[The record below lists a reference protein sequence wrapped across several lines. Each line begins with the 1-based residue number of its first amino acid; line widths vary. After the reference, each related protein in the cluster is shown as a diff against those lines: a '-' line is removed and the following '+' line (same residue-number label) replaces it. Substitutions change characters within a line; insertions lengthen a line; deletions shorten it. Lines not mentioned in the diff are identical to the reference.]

1 VKIVKPKHIVIDGSS
16 LTVEQVDAIARGGTF
31 VEIAPKAMKAVE
43 ENRRLLDKLVV
54 TGTPIYGVT
63 TGIGEL
69 ARVQLSPEVGE
80 ELQKRIVYSHSAAT
94 GKVIPEGNARA
105 ALLLRINTLIKG
117 YSGVRPVLV
126 ELMLNM
132 LNRGVTPEIYEKGSL
147 GVSGDL
153 SPLSM
158 IGEVIM
164 GEGHAYYKGR
174 RYIGGMALRKAGLKP
189 LTLSYKEGLGVI
201 NGSQAFTGV
210 GALAVFDAELL
221 AKNTLIASAMT
232 IDCLQS
238 AFTAFDPAVHKVRG
252 FKGQQLVAAAIRR
265 LTRGS
270 QIIPDNKGK
279 VQDAYSL
286 RCTPQITG
294 PSLDAIQYVRSQI
307 ETEMNAVADNPL
319 FFTKEQQYKAAGNFH
334 GQPCAMA
341 LDFLAIAVSEFA
353 SLSERHTNR
362 LLNPNLSGG
371 LPDFLVEGKG
381 LNSGMMVAQYTQ
393 AALASENKVLS
404 HPAVVDSISVSADQ
418 EDHVSMGP
426 IAARKVTEIIR
437 NTETVIGIE
446 MMCAAQAMDFKKPL
460 KPGKGSQ
467 VAYAEIRRHVKRL
480 IDDRPLHPDIKAMTA
495 LVRSGQ
501 IVNAVEDEVGPLKI
515 S

>member
-1 VKIVKPKHIVIDGSS
+1 
-16 LTVEQVDAIARGGTF
+16 LTVEQVDAVARQGTF
-31 VEIAPKAMKAVE
+31 VEISAKALKAVE
-43 ENRRLLDKLVV
+43 DNRRLLDKLVV
-54 TGTPIYGVT
+54 AGKPIYGVT

-94 GKVIPEGNARA
+94 GKVIPEGDARA
-105 ALLLRINTLIKG
+105 ALLLRLNTLIKG
-117 YSGVRPVLV
+117 YSGVRPILID
-126 ELMLNM
+126 LMLQM

-153 SPLSM
+153 APLSM
-158 IGEVIM
+158 IAEVVM

-174 RYIGGMALRKAGLKP
+174 RYLGAVALRKAGLKP

-210 GALAVFDAELL
+210 GALAIFDAERL
-221 AKNTLIASAMT
+221 AKNALIASSMT

-238 AFTAFDPAVHKVRG
+238 SFTAFHPAVHKLRG
-252 FKGQQLVAAAIRR
+252 FRGQRLVAAAIRK
-265 LTRGS
+265 LTKGS

-286 RCTPQITG
+286 RCTPQVLG
-294 PSLDAIQYVRSQI
+294 PSLDAIQYIRGQI

-319 FFTKEQQYKAAGNFH
+319 FFTKEQKYRAAGNFH

-341 LDFLAIAVSEFA
+341 LDFLAIAMSEFA

-362 LLNPNLSGG
+362 LLNPALSGG

-393 AALASENKVLS
+393 AALVSENKVLS

-437 NTETVIGIE
+437 NVETVIGVE

-467 VAYAEIRRHVKRL
+467 AAYAEVRRHVKRL
-480 IDDRPLHPDIKAMTA
+480 IDDRPLHPDIKAMTD
-495 LVRSGQ
+495 LVKSGL
-501 IVNAVEDEVGPLKI
+501 IVKAVEDAVGPI
-515 S
+515 QIA